1 MAKNNETKNVVL
13 ILSPFN
19 ALTILAALE
28 VVQGKKDVTR
38 SLFESIE
45 QFTKQ
50 INEHVTTEQVDD
62 AEAEFAVRVL
72 IGTY

>member
-1 MAKNNETKNVVL
+1 MARNNETKNVVL

-62 AEAEFAVRVL
+62 AEAELAVRVL

>member
-28 VVQGKKDVTR
+28 VVQENKEVTR

>member
-13 ILSPFN
+13 ILSPFY

-28 VVQGKKDVTR
+28 VVQENKEVTR

-62 AEAEFAVRVL
+62 AQAEFAVRVL

>member
-1 MAKNNETKNVVL
+1 MSKNNETKNVVL

-28 VVQGKKDVTR
+28 VVQENKEITR

>member
-19 ALTILAALE
+19 ALTLFAALE
-28 VVQGKKDVTR
+28 VAQEKKNVTR
-38 SLFESIE
+38 SLYEAIE
-45 QFTKQ
+45 QFKEQ
-50 INEHVTTEQVDD
+50 INKHVTTDQVDD